1 MPLPTRPRRE
11 GATEHSKITLH
22 KAASYPPLQ
31 ETQGRGTQCL
41 GDAGEIKSPGH
52 PPSKSHGRHEDK
64 GNLGTGLLISL
75 SLDTWRTL
83 EIICPTSPEVPR

>member
-11 GATEHSKITLH
+11 DAPEHSKITFH

-31 ETQGRGTQCL
+31 RTQGRGTQCL

-52 PPSKSHGRHEDK
+52 PPLHVAWCQGLCVKAKAAGRSARS
-64 GNLGTGLLISL
+64 TQTWGLH
-75 SLDTWRTL
+75 DY
-83 EIICPTSPEVPR
+83 